1 MINKIVTTALI
12 LCATLLAEQYI
23 DTTIENHEMI
33 IKFDEGFDES
43 NTPHLKAELKGLNL
57 LSLGTGTTGNRATLF
72 TRLFRVETS
81 GISPQELLA
90 ISKRV
95 DRLDGVSYCSLSPIY
110 PLDRYFQQNRTTVEQ
125 NRPTTTPDFSDKQG
139 YLKDSAGG
147 IHAYY
152 AWNEGVLGEGVTFR
166 DVEGA
171 WDMTH
176 EDLANLHVGL
186 ESKSNEWMDHGTN
199 TIGVLMGQHNGFGI
213 NGATPNAE
221 MYTYSVYNDEGSNSD
236 PGRTFA
242 IAKAVEDAKAGDII
256 ILELQDRGLNQTV
269 FPDYGPA
276 DVKMAVWDLVKA
288 ATDDSI
294 LVVAASGNG
303 NQNLDGAS
311 YEGYRN
317 RGDNG
322 SILVAGGKPEDQSK
336 TSSSGYGDMVRLQ
349 GWGYY
354 VTTTGGSKIK
364 EYVLQSGS
372 HADYTSNYTGTSSA
386 TPVVAAAMGLVQSWA
401 KKYQDRYLGP
411 YEMRELLVS
420 TGTPATGEK
429 NIGPLPNVEAAIKK
443 LKEGGSST
451 LTVTQNT
458 QKGFTVQSIT
468 TESLY
473 LSTEISGS
481 FHVTL
486 HSLSGRTVQSEKKQ
500 FTQGT
505 NHIAT
510 GLLSPGVYL
519 LQITGEEV
527 NSSQKI
533 CIK

>member
-1 MINKIVTTALI
+1 MIRELITGAL
-12 LCATLLAEQYI
+12 LLSGTLLAEQYI
-23 DTTIENHEMI
+23 DTSVQNHEMI
-33 IKFDEGFDES
+33 IRFNDGYDAA
-43 NTPHLKAELKGLNL
+43 NTPQFKTQLRGLTL
-57 LSLGTGTTGNRATLF
+57 LPLGNGSEGNRAKLF
-72 TRLFRVETS
+72 SQLFRVETT
-81 GISPQELLA
+81 GKTPQELLE
-90 ISKRV
+90 ISRRV
-95 DRLDGVSYCSLSPIY
+95 DALKGVRYCSLTPIY
-110 PLDRYFQQNRTTVEQ
+110 PLEQQSIQSSPKEAINRRS
-125 NRPTTTPDFSDKQG
+125 NTPDFSDKQG

-147 IHAYY
+147 IHAHY

-171 WDMTH
+171 WDMSH

-186 ESKSNEWMDHGTN
+186 ESKSSEWMDHGTN
-199 TIGVLMGQHNGFGI
+199 TIGVLMGQHNGFGV

-221 MYTYSVYNDEGSNSD
+221 MYTYSVYNDEGANSD

-256 ILELQDRGLNQTV
+256 ILELQDRGLNQVV

-303 NQNLDGAS
+303 NQNLDGAP

-336 TSSSGYGDMVRLQ
+336 TSSSGYGEMVRLQ

-354 VTTTGGSKIK
+354 VTTTGGNKVK
-364 EYVLQSGS
+364 EYLLQSGS

-386 TPVVAAAMGLVQSWA
+386 TPVVAAAMGLVQSWS

-420 TGTPATGEK
+420 TGTPATGDK
-429 NIGPLPNVEAAIKK
+429 KIGPLPNVEAAIKK
-443 LKEGGSST
+443 LKESGSST
-451 LTVTQNT
+451 LSKAQYS
-458 QKGFTVQSIT
+458 QKSLFVQRIT
-468 TESLY
+468 KESLY
-473 LSTEISGS
+473 ISSAKRGE
-481 FHVTL
+481 FTL
-486 HSLSGRTVQSEKKQ
+486 ALHTLNGRALYNQKKQ
-500 FTQGT
+500 FVQGSNPIT
-505 NHIAT
+505 P
-510 GLLSPGVYL
+510 GELSSGVYL
-519 LQITGEEV
+519 LGITGEGV
-527 NSSQKI
+527 HTTLKVYIQ
-533 CIK
+533 

>member
-1 MINKIVTTALI
+1 MLKKIITTAMLLSSI
-12 LCATLLAEQYI
+12 LTAEQYI
-23 DTTIENHEMI
+23 DTSVQNHEMI
-33 IKFDEGFDES
+33 IKFNDGFNAV
-43 NTPHLKAELKGLNL
+43 NTPQLKEQLEGLTL
-57 LSLGTGTTGNRATLF
+57 LPLGSSTEGNRARLF
-72 TRLFRVETS
+72 SHLFRVETNGKS
-81 GISPQELLA
+81 LQELLD
-90 ISKRV
+90 ISKKI
-95 DRLDGVSYCSLSPIY
+95 DTLNGVSYCSLTPIY
-110 PLDRYFQQNRTTVEQ
+110 PLEKAKSKDFSLNDHSPRSN
-125 NRPTTTPDFSDKQG
+125 TPDFSDKQG

-171 WDMTH
+171 WDMSH

-186 ESKSNEWMDHGTN
+186 EAKSSEWMDHGTN

-213 NGATPNAE
+213 KGATPNAE

-236 PGRTFA
+236 PGRTYA
-242 IAKAVEDAKAGDII
+242 IAKAIEDAKAGDII
-256 ILELQDRGLNQTV
+256 ILELQDRGLNQAV

-336 TSSSGYGDMVRLQ
+336 TSSSGYGEMVRLQ

-354 VTTTGGSKIK
+354 VTTTGGSKVK

-401 KKYQDRYLGP
+401 KKYQGRYLGP
-411 YEMRELLVS
+411 YEMRDLLVS
-420 TGTPATGEK
+420 TGTPATGDK
-429 NIGPLPNVEAAIKK
+429 TIGPLPNVEAAIKK
-443 LKEGGSST
+443 LKESGSST
-451 LTVTQNT
+451 ITVGQYSKNS
-458 QKGFTVQSIT
+458 FTIQSVT
-468 TESLY
+468 KESLH
-473 LSTEISGS
+473 LTIEKSGGYE
-481 FHVTL
+481 VAL
-486 HSLSGRTVQSEKKQ
+486 HSLNGRRIHKQ
-500 FTQGT
+500 KVELEYGANSIST
-505 NHIAT
+505 A
-510 GLLSPGVYL
+510 LLNPGVYL
-519 LQITGEEV
+519 LHISGEGIH
-527 NSSQKI
+527 NTRKI
-533 CIK
+533 FIQ